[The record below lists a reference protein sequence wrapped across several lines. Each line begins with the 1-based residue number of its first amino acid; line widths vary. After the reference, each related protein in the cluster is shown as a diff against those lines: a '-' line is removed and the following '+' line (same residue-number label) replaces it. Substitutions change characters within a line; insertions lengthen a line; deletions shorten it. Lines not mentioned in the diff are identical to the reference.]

1 MPASKNRHPHK
12 HAHQHPHS
20 SPGNSVHPKQKRS
33 NRPVIV
39 AVIFFAVLGL
49 CIGLFIDAGSIT
61 TLLSGTVLGAAA
73 GYFAGTLINK
83 SLSGK

>member
-12 HAHQHPHS
+12 HAHQHS
-20 SPGNSVHPKQKRS
+20 SSVTSVHPKQKKS

-49 CIGLFIDAGSIT
+49 CIGLFIDASSIT
-61 TLLSGTVLGAAA
+61 TLLAGTILGAAA
-73 GYFAGTLINK
+73 GYFAGSLITK